1 MNALQKI
8 CTTVLAL
15 FLAVAL
21 YARWSAREPAAPP
34 QSQPSFSNSRM
45 PVIDESALRTA
56 QRLARLANTPEERPF
71 AQAAVQAANH
81 ELDLAFMGAL
91 HDIQAHP
98 PVLSPEALKMQA
110 RIADA
115 QLSLESDTEILGN
128 LAQRMG
134 KATEAEKPDLQDQLD
149 LVGSRIEI

>member
-8 CTTVLAL
+8 CATVLVL

-21 YARWSAREPAAPP
+21 YARWSAREPAHP
-34 QSQPSFSNSRM
+34 QSQPGLSSSRM
-45 PVIDESALRTA
+45 GVIDESVLRTA
-56 QRLARLANTPEERPF
+56 QRVARLATTPEEQPF

-91 HDIQAHP
+91 DDIQAHP
-98 PVLSPEALKMQA
+98 PVLSAEALKLQA

-115 QLSLESDTEILGN
+115 Q
-128 LAQRMG
+128 R
-134 KATEAEKPDLQDQLD
+134 EAE
-149 LVGSRIEI
+149 EIRARACQEAEQIIADAKARAEGL